1 MGLLNKL
8 IDFDPII
15 KTAVEAAATAV
26 ETRVKALLPLI
37 AAAAA
42 KALADEI
49 AQRIPNVPVV
59 GDVLEVA
66 EKVRTDLNN
75 IPDIDIPG
83 LSDIF
88 DLTEWLKGRR

>member
-1 MGLLNKL
+1 MGILNKI